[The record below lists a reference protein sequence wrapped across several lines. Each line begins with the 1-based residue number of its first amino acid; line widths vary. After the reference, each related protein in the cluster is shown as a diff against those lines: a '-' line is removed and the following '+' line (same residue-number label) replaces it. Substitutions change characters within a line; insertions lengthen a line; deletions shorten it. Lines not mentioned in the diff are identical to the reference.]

1 MILRAAKISLVF
13 SVALFYTFVVLNNVT
28 DYDSNYQ
35 FVRHVLMMDSTFP
48 ANRGMWRAINSPGIH
63 TAFYVS
69 IIVWES
75 ITMVLAWAGGLRLV
89 STFSAPAADFHRSK
103 SIAVMALTAALL
115 MWLVAFL
122 SVGGE
127 WFLMWQSHNWNGQD
141 AAFRMF
147 AVIGIVL
154 VLVAYP
160 SRKCSPSQET
170 RFRKPHCRANKG
182 WPLIQL
188 DGYEG
193 VATPM

>member
-1 MILRAAKISLVF
+1 MILRAAKVSLVF

-48 ANRGMWRAINSPGIH
+48 ANHGMWRAINSPGIH
-63 TAFYVS
+63 TAFYVA
-69 IIVWES
+69 IIAWES
-75 ITMVLAWAGGLRLV
+75 ITMVLAWVGGVRLV
-89 STFSAPAADFHRSK
+89 RSFSAQADDFHRSK
-103 SIAVMALTAALL
+103 SIAVLGLTAALL

-127 WFLMWQSHNWNGQD
+127 WFLMWQSRTWNGQD

-154 VLVAYP
+154 VLLVLP
-160 SRKCSPSQET
+160 DSET
-170 RFRKPHCRANKG
+170 QP
-182 WPLIQL
+182 
-188 DGYEG
+188 
-193 VATPM
+193 